1 MVECPTTEA
10 ALDIRDAVTPRRA
23 GGWIAPRAVMFTLAA
38 IAQFAISPARA
49 DIMWTLSGVTFT
61 DGGGAASGTFTTDA
75 SGNLTSADITT
86 TSSLPRFTGTQY
98 DTATGTLI
106 LSSDSSG
113 FELETGFIS
122 LLLDFA
128 APLVPSSSPDAI
140 SIADEASAAFDRFGS
155 DGSATTPPTPT
166 PEPTT
171 LGLLATAIAFLALR
185 RGPKRNTIGT
195 V

>member
-1 MVECPTTEA
+1 MVEFPTTEA
-10 ALDIRDAVTPRRA
+10 ALDNRDAVTPRRA
-23 GGWIAPRAVMFTLAA
+23 RAWIAPRAVIFTLAA

-49 DIMWTLSGVTFT
+49 DIMWTLSGVTF
-61 DGGGAASGTFTTDA
+61 DEVGGVASGTFTTDA

-86 TSSLPRFTGTQY
+86 TASLPLFTSTQY

-128 APLVPSSSPDAI
+128 APLVPSSSPDAV
-140 SIADEASAAFDRFGS
+140 SIADEDGGARGRFGS
-155 DGSATTPPTPT
+155 DGSATTPATPT

-185 RGPKRNTIGT
+185 RRPKRITIGT